1 MNQNQNKQWSIK
13 EDILLVTSRHKGIDF
28 QLNLLGRSRKAIK
41 TRLSLLEKN
50 GTIDQTVVITS
61 EDKATNTNLMD
72 KYIGV
77 IEWCKHIT
85 DTYELSS
92 DDLQLL
98 MLVFDCSVHGKEM
111 KT

>member
-1 MNQNQNKQWSIK
+1 MNENQNTQWDIK
-13 EDILLVTSRHKGIDF
+13 DDILLITSRHRGIDY

-50 GTIDQTVVITS
+50 GSIDQTVVITS
-61 EDKATNTNLMD
+61 DDKAANINLMD
-72 KYIGV
+72 KYLGI

-98 MLVFDCSVHGKEM
+98 MLVFDCSVHGK
-111 KT
+111 KLKA